1 MDQFYKDLVEK
12 IRYAAEKDIQKIM
25 GETGGEKIYAAALVT
40 DSDCVT
46 LFLAVNTLEYLKD
59 NGGLESEDRWLPD
72 EWGYSDE
79 SGSELSKLSRLL
91 FEHDRAISSDGYT
104 DEEWEQNRRQ
114 FFEAAVAAFVR
125 LKAGNVFGEQTK
137 EVTCFVSISDDDR
150 AEDGENWSAQLLN
163 TPELASAFV
172 DRYQQ

>member
-1 MDQFYKDLVEK
+1 M
-12 IRYAAEKDIQKIM
+12 
-25 GETGGEKIYAAALVT
+25 
-40 DSDCVT
+40 
-46 LFLAVNTLEYLKD
+46 
-59 NGGLESEDRWLPD
+59 
-72 EWGYSDE
+72 
-79 SGSELSKLSRLL
+79 

-125 LKAGNVFGEQTK
+125 LKAENVFGERTK

-150 AEDGENWSAQLLN
+150 AEDVENWSAQLLN